1 MSECIL
7 MFPGK
12 MRQSDEIHNA
22 KKNICCSFKNKHS
35 NPGEK
40 LCSLTYHRKSCCYT
54 VNLTRQVYI
63 SRDKGKCIELPFRHM
78 IV

>member
-12 MRQSDEIHNA
+12 MRQSDEIHHA

-35 NPGEK
+35 HTVEK
-40 LCSLTYHRKSCCYT
+40 LFSLTYHRKSFCYT
-54 VNLTRQVYI
+54 VNLTRHVYI
-63 SRDKGKCIELPFRHM
+63 SRDRGKCIELPFRHM